1 MVAQIH
7 SILHKRPHWQEI
19 GSKLLLT
26 VLIAIFVSFKTT
38 AAQAQAVSIGD
49 VTELRGFGRI
59 VRDETFPAA
68 LDFDIKSYDNVET
81 RAGRIAITFLDEST
95 VKLTEHSELLIDE
108 YVYDP
113 DPSKS
118 KMALQFASG
127 TIRFISG
134 NVNKLNKKNITL
146 STPTSQIFVRGT
158 DFTATVDETGRSL
171 IILLPDEFGD
181 ASGEIIVSTAAGQV
195 TLNQPYQAT
204 TTSVYE
210 QTPTKPVTLDITLD
224 LIDNML
230 IVSPPRETQ
239 EIQEQQQTQS
249 ASYLDFNDLDVDLLA
264 EDFLESDI
272 DYDFTELDIDY
283 LNVNFL
289 EDLLDIIDDLDEE
302 EEEQLVASVSGVN
315 ISGTKIGQDTET
327 QITTIVDGSQI
338 KLMRN
343 VNHNAQV
350 VVDGGQAYTV
360 IFIQDGVSRV
370 IQINGSATSVIRIF
384 QSSG

>member
-1 MVAQIH
+1 M
-7 SILHKRPHWQEI
+7 
-19 GSKLLLT
+19 
-26 VLIAIFVSFKTT
+26 SFKTT